1 MIPYQ
6 ERYPVGTHVRIAS
19 AERLR
24 SFMRPH
30 WKYHNPVSV
39 EQLKAAGKR
48 DSVQSV
54 GFYHGGDVLYQLS
67 NEIGTWHEDCLDAD

>member
-1 MIPYQ
+1 
-6 ERYPVGTHVRIAS
+6 
-19 AERLR
+19 
-24 SFMRPH
+24 MRPQ